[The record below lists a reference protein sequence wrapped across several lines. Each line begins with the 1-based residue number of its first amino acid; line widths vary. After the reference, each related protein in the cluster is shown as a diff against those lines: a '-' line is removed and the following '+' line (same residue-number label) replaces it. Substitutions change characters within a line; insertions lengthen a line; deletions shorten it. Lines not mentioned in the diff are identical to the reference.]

1 VTYPSAIERL
11 REAALRFADV
21 DSEAKGDLEFRRRD
35 DDLRKAA
42 VYYVLSTESGRA
54 AMSRAGRR
62 PRRRA
67 YASVGQ

>member
-54 AMSRAGRR
+54 MSRAGRR